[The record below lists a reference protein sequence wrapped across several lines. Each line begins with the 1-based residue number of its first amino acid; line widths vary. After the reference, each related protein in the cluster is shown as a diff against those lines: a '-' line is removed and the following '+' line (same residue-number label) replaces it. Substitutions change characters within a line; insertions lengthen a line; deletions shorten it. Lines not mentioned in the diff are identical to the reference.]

1 MSERIEIVASAAV
14 ASSAESSGANSPSVS
29 TPATSATSE
38 DIDAM
43 VAEGAKMGPLGEFLV
58 IELLRRPVFSN
69 LLRPDDPSA
78 VPVDKMRAR
87 LEFLIKQSSV
97 YASIIGEK
105 MVKQQQA
112 MKEKAEE
119 EDKKQTK
126 PQTEVKS
133 IKETKS
139 NPVPARKS
147 GRTTAV
153 APVKKEDEVHAS
165 VKDAK
170 KKRSGPAKKA
180 VKGAVMSDY
189 FSKEE
194 LKNSGTT
201 AEALANVAGEDT
213 KLGLQKDL
221 RSARQPKLIT
231 GGVMKDYQLQGLDW
245 LVSLYENGLN
255 GILADEM
262 GLGKTLQTISLM
274 AFLREKGMIGPFLVV
289 APVSTLSNWVDEIER
304 FVYLNSFVILVCRW
318 FVVICRT
325 LNFTDHRPKQ

>member
-1 MSERIEIVASAAV
+1 MA
-14 ASSAESSGANSPSVS
+14 
-29 TPATSATSE
+29 
-38 DIDAM
+38 
-43 VAEGAKMGPLGEFLV
+43 
-58 IELLRRPVFSN
+58 
-69 LLRPDDPSA
+69 PDDPSA

-112 MKEKAEE
+112 MKEKAEV
-119 EDKKQTK
+119 EDKKR
-126 PQTEVKS
+126 TEAQS
-133 IKETKS
+133 EETPMKETKVKPG
-139 NPVPARKS
+139 PVRKS
-147 GRTTAV
+147 GRTA
-153 APVKKEDEVHAS
+153 APVPVDEEDEIS
-165 VKDAK
+165 VSAKDTK
-170 KKRSGPAKKA
+170 KKRGGPAKKA
-180 VKGAVMSDY
+180 KKGTVMSDY
-189 FSKEE
+189 FSKDE

-201 AEALANVAGEDT
+201 AEALASVAEEDT

-231 GGVMKDYQLQGLDW
+231 GGVMKGYQLQGLDW

-274 AFLREKGMIGPFLVV
+274 AFLREKGMTGPFLVV

-304 FVYLNSFVILVCRW
+304 YAINSFVPDPVWLGVTGSTRKLSFGW
-318 FVVICRT
+318 KRT
-325 LNFTDHRPKQ
+325 ANALIDSPRTCQPSSTTAAPLNANTCARPA

>member
-1 MSERIEIVASAAV
+1 MSS
-14 ASSAESSGANSPSVS
+14 
-29 TPATSATSE
+29 
-38 DIDAM
+38 
-43 VAEGAKMGPLGEFLV
+43 
-58 IELLRRPVFSN
+58 
-69 LLRPDDPSA
+69 DDPSA

-105 MVKQQQA
+105 MIKQQQA

-119 EDKKQTK
+119 QDKKQTK
-126 PQTEVKS
+126 VQTE
-133 IKETKS
+133 ERHQRDTKS
-139 NPVPARKS
+139 NPGPTRKS
-147 GRTTAV
+147 GRTTTV
-153 APVKKEDEVHAS
+153 VKEEDEISAS
-165 VKDAK
+165 TKDIK
-170 KKRSGPAKKA
+170 KKRGGLTKKA
-180 VKGAVMSDY
+180 IKGAVMSDY
-189 FSKEE
+189 FSKDE

-201 AEALANVAGEDT
+201 AEALANVVGEDT

-231 GGVMKDYQLQGLDW
+231 GGIMKDYQLQGLDW

-274 AFLREKGMIGPFLVV
+274 AFLREKGMTGPFLVV

-304 FVYLNSFVILVCRW
+304 FVCLFVAIR
-318 FVVICRT
+318 
-325 LNFTDHRPKQ
+325 

>member
-1 MSERIEIVASAAV
+1 M
-14 ASSAESSGANSPSVS
+14 P
-29 TPATSATSE
+29 
-38 DIDAM
+38 
-43 VAEGAKMGPLGEFLV
+43 
-58 IELLRRPVFSN
+58 
-69 LLRPDDPSA
+69 PDDPSA

-105 MVKQQQA
+105 MIKQQQA
-112 MKEKAEE
+112 MREKAEE

-126 PQTEVKS
+126 IQTEEKHS
-133 IKETKS
+133 KDTKS
-139 NPVPARKS
+139 NPGPVRKS
-147 GRTTAV
+147 GRTTAAV
-153 APVKKEDEVHAS
+153 PMKEDEIPAS
-165 VKDAK
+165 TKDIK
-170 KKRSGPAKKA
+170 KKRGGPAKK
-180 VKGAVMSDY
+180 VIKGAVMSDY
-189 FSKEE
+189 FSKDE

-201 AEALANVAGEDT
+201 AEALANVAGEDM

-231 GGVMKDYQLQGLDW
+231 GGIMKDYQLQGLDW

-274 AFLREKGMIGPFLVV
+274 AFLREKGMTGPFLVV

-304 FVYLNSFVILVCRW
+304 FVYICSFYRALQDLPELGNQTKTRN
-318 FVVICRT
+318 
-325 LNFTDHRPKQ
+325 LEMKG